1 MIARINFKEGQSFVK
16 FLEVK
21 NLEKIT
27 YLSDVDG
34 STIEISD
41 FQTPFLLKSREFTFV
56 GDSIITVSKDHI
68 NCVEF
73 RKQ

>member
-34 STIEISD
+34 STIEITD
-41 FQTPFLLKSREFTFV
+41 FQTPFLLKS
-56 GDSIITVSKDHI
+56 GDSIITVSEEHI